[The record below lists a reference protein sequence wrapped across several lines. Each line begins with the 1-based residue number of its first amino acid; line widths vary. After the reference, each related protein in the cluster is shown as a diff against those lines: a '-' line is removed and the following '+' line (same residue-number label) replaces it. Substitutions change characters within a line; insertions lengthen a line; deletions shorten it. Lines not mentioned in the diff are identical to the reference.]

1 MIQVQ
6 QNIRDIEDLKLVE
19 TEVSDPARNEVQVNI
34 KAASLNY
41 LDLILVNGS
50 FGPELPNP
58 YVPLSDGAGVVTK
71 VGEGV
76 KEWNIGDKVYIHYVR
91 DWINGPITPQTSKI
105 RVGLQTQGILSE
117 FVNVP
122 QHGLVKAPENLS
134 FEEASTLPIAG
145 VTAWSGLFETG
156 NLQAGQTV
164 LTQGTGGVS
173 IFALQFAKAAGA
185 KVIAT
190 TSTKEKMDFLSNLGA
205 DEVINYKENPDW
217 SKSVKELTDGI
228 GVDITL
234 DIAGDATIRKSL
246 EAIKMN
252 GIVGTVG
259 FITGSKIT
267 IDVVEHLDLRMAKLM
282 GISTGSK
289 ASSESMVQAIEVN
302 EIKPKVDKI
311 FGFSEV
317 KSAFRYLE
325 SGSHIG
331 KVVIK
336 L

>member
-1 MIQVQ
+1 MKQVQ
-6 QNIRDIEDLKLVE
+6 QSSRNLEALRVVE
-19 TEVSDPARNEVQVNI
+19 AGITDPGENEIQVNI

-58 YVPLSDGAGVVTK
+58 YIPLSDGAGVVTK
-71 VGEGV
+71 VGKHVTEWKEGDSV
-76 KEWNIGDKVYIHYVR
+76 FMHYVR
-91 DWINGPITPQTSKI
+91 DWQNGPLTPNTSNV
-105 RVGLQTQGILSE
+105 RVDLQTQGVLSE
-117 FVNVP
+117 YVNVP
-122 QHGLVKAPENLS
+122 KHGLVKAPEGLS

-145 VTAWSGLFETG
+145 VTAWSGLFDLG

-190 TSTKEKMDFLSNLGA
+190 TSSKEKMEYLKNLGA
-205 DEVINYKENPDW
+205 DHVINYKEYPEW
-217 SKSVKELTDGI
+217 HKQVKEVTDGV

-234 DIAGDATIRKSL
+234 DIAGDATIGQSL
-246 EAIKMN
+246 KAIKMN
-252 GIVGTVG
+252 GLVCPVG
-259 FITGSKIT
+259 FISGSEIT
-267 IDVVEHLDLRMAKLM
+267 IDILEHINLNYSRISGIAVGSRRNARDMTKL
-282 GISTGSK
+282 
-289 ASSESMVQAIEVN
+289 IEVN
-302 EIKPKVDKI
+302 DIKPVINKVFKMDDI
-311 FGFSEV
+311 IE
-317 KSAFRYLE
+317 AFRYVE
-325 SGSHIG
+325 NGSHIG